1 MTLVS
6 DIIRDAYRES
16 NLISITADPTANETA
31 EALRLLN
38 RVVASTRGQEAGEEL
53 DQILIGRN
61 NISRPQGF
69 PYYDGVP
76 DGTLWYVPLNARLVL
91 NLTSAQTVYLDP
103 MPIDGARYAIQD
115 KSGNL
120 STHNLTVHGNG
131 RTIAGAESVT
141 YSTDNVNIEYMYR
154 ADTGDWLA
162 VSPLLVGDTFPFPA
176 DFDDLFVIGLAMRLN
191 PRNGATADPQSAA
204 SFQRL
209 MRNFKAR
216 YRQSQQMVSELA
228 LVRTLG
234 TRHRFYD
241 DTRLGNNLFNSG
253 WGFPV
258 GGYRW

>member
-16 NLISITADPTANETA
+16 NLISITADPTDAETA

-38 RVVASTRGQEAGEEL
+38 RLVASTRGQEAGEEL
-53 DQILIGRN
+53 DQILIGRH
-61 NISRPQGF
+61 NIARPQGF

-76 DGTLWYVPLNARLVL
+76 DSTLWYVPLNARLVL
-91 NLTSAQTVYLDP
+91 NLTSPQTVYLDP
-103 MPIDGARYAIQD
+103 MPIDGARYAVQD

-120 STHNLTVHGNG
+120 STYNLIVHGNG

-141 YSTDNVNIEYMYR
+141 YSTNNVNTEYMYR

-162 VSPLLVGDTFPFPA
+162 VSPLLIDDTFPFPP

-191 PRNGATADPQSAA
+191 PRNGAAIDPQSTGAY
-204 SFQRL
+204 QRS

-216 YRQSQQMVSELA
+216 YRQSQQMVAELA

-253 WGFPV
+253 WGTPI